1 MKGEV
6 QMPTDQSDYE
16 FIKDKIHVMKESYP
30 CLRNKTDDYVFSAL
44 TAKSQFYK
52 NPALVLNESDFDNF
66 IVDGQYDGGVDILL
80 SDPNSESSNMI
91 IAQSKFWQHISFDE
105 AISAITKMVLFYKD
119 MIRGNYEQVNEKV
132 QGRFLSLYSEIG
144 EESKITFVLY
154 TSAPKGGIRKDRLE
168 RKFKDLFNDGQQS
181 EFELLVLFGPDIVS
195 EIKESECRRPTVES
209 GKIHIDKRDNYLEYG
224 ENAVIVNVSAFS
236 IKMLY
241 AQYNTN
247 LLSRNL
253 RYHVSGR
260 DIDKGI
266 NETIRENPESFWLK
280 NNGITIICDE
290 FDIDGKEVKLKNF
303 SIVNGG
309 QTTYMLHKSKFISET
324 QDFYLPCKIIKTEGE
339 NEDEKNLFSLE
350 IAKATNS
357 QKAIR
362 PVDLKANSP
371 EQVRFSQIMREAGI
385 FYQTKRGEVVPKEF
399 KPAYLNSDL
408 SEIGKLCL
416 SGIFQ
421 MPGTSRN
428 KPSSLY
434 SPDYYDVI
442 FDGNQKQ
449 IAKISRELL
458 YIDYYFRNVFLKRF
472 DSENRNQP
480 DATDRITFA
489 HNART
494 ICLAYVVFAS
504 RYYQNNITD
513 DALQYIFNSSRTEKA
528 DSHVYEYMRNLSDIN
543 CIIPQHVFA
552 DKDCCDEVLYQLFM
566 QIINAGSMCYSM
578 AVRYEGGLN
587 ASNYLKKDKNY
598 YSILQFQWQSLKAS
612 IKDTFDLLK

>member
-6 QMPTDQSDYE
+6 RMPANQSDYD
-16 FIKDKIHVMKESYP
+16 FIKDKIHVMKETYP
-30 CLRNKTDDYVFSAL
+30 SLREKTDEYVFSAL
-44 TAKSQFYK
+44 AVKANYYK

-91 IAQSKFWQHISFDE
+91 IGQSKFYQNITFDD
-105 AISAITKMVLFYKD
+105 AVNAITKMVLFYKD
-119 MIRGNYEQVNEKV
+119 MIQGHYEQVNDKV

-144 EESKITFVLY
+144 EESKITFALY

-168 RKFKDLFNDGQQS
+168 RKFREQFSDSSQ
-181 EFELLVLFGPDIVS
+181 FEISVLFGPDVVS

-209 GKIHIDKRDNYLEYG
+209 GKIKLDKRDNYLEYG
-224 ENAVIVNVSAFS
+224 ENAAIVNVSAFS

-241 AQYNTN
+241 AQHNTN

-260 DIDKGI
+260 EIDKGI
-266 NETIRENPESFWLK
+266 NETIRDNPESFWLK
-280 NNGITIICDE
+280 NNGITIICDD

-309 QTTYMLHKSKFISET
+309 QTTYMLHKSRLITEL
-324 QDFYLPCKIIKTEGE
+324 QDFYLPCKIIKTDGE

-357 QKAIR
+357 QKAIK

-371 EQVRFSQIMREAGI
+371 EQVRFSQTMREAGI
-385 FYQTKRGEVVPKEF
+385 FYQTKRGEVVPREF

-434 SPDYYDVI
+434 NPAYYDVI
-442 FDGNQKQ
+442 FDGNQTQ
-449 IAKISRELL
+449 IAKICKELL

-480 DATDRITFA
+480 DAAERITFA

-494 ICLAYVVFAS
+494 ICLAFVVFAS
-504 RYYQNNITD
+504 RYYQGNIQGED
-513 DALQYIFNSSRTEKA
+513 LQFIFDSSRSERPNP
-528 DSHVYEYMRNLSDIN
+528 HVYESMKNLSGIKWLLPPN
-543 CIIPQHVFA
+543 IFEN
-552 DKDCCDEVLYQLFM
+552 KDSYEEVLYKLFM

-578 AVRYEGGLN
+578 AVRYEEGLN

-598 YSILQFQWQSLKAS
+598 YSILQFQWQSLKLG
-612 IKDTFDLLK
+612 IKEIFDVIV

>member
-1 MKGEV
+1 MEKRNLYDKSKKQTQEIILSTEETPENRYILVVLVLIENSRKEILVQKRSKQKGGK
-6 QMPTDQSDYE
+6 YG
-16 FIKDKIHVMKESYP
+16 
-30 CLRNKTDDYVFSAL
+30 L
-44 TAKSQFYK
+44 TAGHPK
-52 NPALVLNESDFDNF
+52 
-66 IVDGQYDGGVDILL
+66 
-80 SDPNSESSNMI
+80 
-91 IAQSKFWQHISFDE
+91 
-105 AISAITKMVLFYKD
+105 
-119 MIRGNYEQVNEKV
+119 
-132 QGRFLSLYSEIG
+132 IG
-144 EESKITFVLY
+144 ENSLQ
-154 TSAPKGGIRKDRLE
+154 G
-168 RKFKDLFNDGQQS
+168 
-181 EFELLVLFGPDIVS
+181 IVS

-209 GKIHIDKRDNYLEYG
+209 GKIRIDKRDNYLKYG
-224 ENAVIVNVSAFS
+224 ENAAIVNVSAFS

-241 AQYNTN
+241 AQHNTN

-253 RYHVSGR
+253 RYHVSGGG
-260 DIDKGI
+260 IDKGI

-309 QTTYMLHKSKFISET
+309 QTTYMLHKSKLISES
-324 QDFYLPCKIIKTEGE
+324 QDFYLPCKIIKTDGE

-357 QKAIR
+357 QKAIK

-371 EQVRFSQIMREAGI
+371 EQVRFSQTMREAGI

-399 KPAYLNSDL
+399 KLAYLNSDL

-434 SPDYYDVI
+434 NPDYYDII

-458 YIDYYFRNVFLKRF
+458 YIDYYFRNDFLKRF

-480 DATDRITFA
+480 DAADRITFA

-504 RYYQNNITD
+504 RYYQGNIPG
-513 DALQYIFNSSRTEKA
+513 DALQYIFNSSRTEKP
-528 DSHVYEYMRNLSDIN
+528 DSHVYEYMRDLSDIKW
-543 CIIPQHVFA
+543 ILPQDVFA
-552 DKDCCDEVLYQLFM
+552 NKDRCDEVLYKLFM
-566 QIINAGSMCYSM
+566 QIINAGSMCYAI
-578 AVRYEGGLN
+578 AVRYEEGLN
-587 ASNYLKKDKNY
+587 ASNYLKKDRNY
-598 YSILQFQWQSLKAS
+598 YSILQFQWQSLKIS
-612 IKDTFDLLK
+612 IKDTFDSLV

>member
-1 MKGEV
+1 M
-6 QMPTDQSDYE
+6 
-16 FIKDKIHVMKESYP
+16 
-30 CLRNKTDDYVFSAL
+30 C
-44 TAKSQFYK
+44 
-52 NPALVLNESDFDNF
+52 
-66 IVDGQYDGGVDILL
+66 
-80 SDPNSESSNMI
+80 
-91 IAQSKFWQHISFDE
+91 
-105 AISAITKMVLFYKD
+105 
-119 MIRGNYEQVNEKV
+119 IR
-132 QGRFLSLYSEIG
+132 
-144 EESKITFVLY
+144 
-154 TSAPKGGIRKDRLE
+154 DR
-168 RKFKDLFNDGQQS
+168 
-181 EFELLVLFGPDIVS
+181 
-195 EIKESECRRPTVES
+195 
-209 GKIHIDKRDNYLEYG
+209 
-224 ENAVIVNVSAFS
+224 
-236 IKMLY
+236 
-241 AQYNTN
+241 YNTN

-385 FYQTKRGEVVPKEF
+385 FYQTKRGAVVPKEF

-428 KPSSLY
+428 KPVSYTHL
-434 SPDYYDVI
+434 DV
-442 FDGNQKQ
+442 
-449 IAKISRELL
+449 
-458 YIDYYFRNVFLKRF
+458 YKR
-472 DSENRNQP
+472 
-480 DATDRITFA
+480 
-489 HNART
+489 
-494 ICLAYVVFAS
+494 
-504 RYYQNNITD
+504 
-513 DALQYIFNSSRTEKA
+513 
-528 DSHVYEYMRNLSDIN
+528 
-543 CIIPQHVFA
+543 
-552 DKDCCDEVLYQLFM
+552 
-566 QIINAGSMCYSM
+566 QIIY
-578 AVRYEGGLN
+578 
-587 ASNYLKKDKNY
+587 
-598 YSILQFQWQSLKAS
+598 
-612 IKDTFDLLK
+612 